1 MIVVVNNH
9 PFSYDV
15 ENLAEIF
22 FPYEKIKVLSQLP
35 QDCNDNIVAVTEI
48 CGDEIIVDARVFEK
62 KAVKK
67 EKINQD
73 SDCQNIM
80 SVLFYS
86 AFSELLGVSYPW
98 GILYGVRPARFWHS
112 ISDKYSKEQARQ
124 IFAQKYLVSPEKLSL
139 VEQVA
144 ENENKIISLSANK
157 SFSLY
162 VSVPFCP
169 TRCSYCSFVSHSI
182 EKAAALVEP
191 YVDLLVREIEQT
203 AIYAKE
209 LGLRLESVYY
219 GGGTPTTL
227 SAKQL
232 TRIAAAIRDNF
243 DLSCLREYTVEAG
256 RPDTVNAD
264 KLAALK
270 AAGVGRISI
279 NPQSFNDNVLSAIG
293 RRHSVKQTLDAFEL
307 ARNARFDNINMDFIA
322 GLPKDDVESF
332 KHSIKTAVS
341 LGAESITVHTLC
353 LKSGAYMVTRDNV
366 FDTGDIDTVA
376 EMVDFS
382 REYLSAA
389 GYVPYYMYRQGK
401 SLGNLENV
409 GWSKPGSECLYN
421 VFMMD
426 ETHSV
431 FAVGA
436 GAVTRLKNPLSGKIE
451 RIYNYKYPYEYI
463 DGFDNMLK
471 RKEKITSFY
480 KDFINMI

>member
-307 ARNARFDNINMDFIA
+307 ARNAGFDNINMDFIA

-366 FDTGDIDTVA
+366 FDTGDIDTVS

-480 KDFINMI
+480 KDFINK

>member
-307 ARNARFDNINMDFIA
+307 ARNAGFDNINMDFIA

-332 KHSIKTAVS
+332 KHSIKTVVS

-409 GWSKPGSECLYN
+409 GWSKPGNECLYN

>member
-1 MIVVVNNH
+1 MIVIVKNH
-9 PFSYDV
+9 PYSYDV

-35 QDCNDNIVAVTEI
+35 FDTEDNILAVTEMSA
-48 CGDEIIVDARVFEK
+48 DEIRVEARVFEK
-62 KAVKK
+62 VIIKR
-67 EKINQD
+67 EKIGKE

-80 SVLFYS
+80 SVLFYR

-112 ISDKYSKEQARQ
+112 LSDKYSKERARN
-124 IFAQKYLVSPEKLSL
+124 IFEQKYLVSPKKLDL
-139 VEQVA
+139 VARVA
-144 ENENKIISLSANK
+144 ENENKIISLSQKN

-191 YVDLLVREIEQT
+191 YVDLLVREIAET
-203 AIYAKE
+203 AKYAND

-219 GGGTPTTL
+219 GGGTPTAL
-227 SAKQL
+227 SANQL
-232 TRIAAAIRDNF
+232 ARVAKAISDNF
-243 DLSCLREYTVEAG
+243 SLSTLREYTVEAG
-256 RPDTVNAD
+256 RPDTVTAE

-270 AAGVGRISI
+270 SAGVGRISI
-279 NPQSFNDNVLSAIG
+279 NPQSFNDEVLAAIG
-293 RRHSVKQTLDAFEL
+293 RRHTVRQTLDAFAL
-307 ARNARFDNINMDFIA
+307 AREAGFDNINMDFIA
-322 GLPKDDVESF
+322 GLPKDDIKSF
-332 KHSIKTAVS
+332 KHSIKTALS
-341 LGAESITVHTLC
+341 LGAESVTVHTLC
-353 LKSGAYMVTRDNV
+353 LKTGAYMVTRDNV
-366 FDTGDIDTVA
+366 FDHGDIDTVNK
-376 EMVDFS
+376 MVDFS
-382 REYLSAA
+382 REYLSGA

-426 ETHSV
+426 ETHTV
-431 FAVGA
+431 LAVGA
-436 GAVTRLKNPLSGKIE
+436 GAVTRLKNPVSGKIE

-463 DGFDNMLK
+463 SGFDNMLK
-471 RKEKITSFY
+471 RKEKINSFY
-480 KDFINMI
+480 KDFINMA

>member
-144 ENENKIISLSANK
+144 ENENKIISLSSNK

-232 TRIAAAIRDNF
+232 TRIAAAIRDYF

-307 ARNARFDNINMDFIA
+307 ARNAGFDNINMDFIA

-382 REYLSAA
+382 REYLSVA